1 MNLRTDVGAKVGI
14 FGGSFDPPH
23 QGHRALAEAAFG
35 HLGLD
40 RLHWLPAGRPWQ
52 RRHELAPAE
61 HRRAMVAA
69 AIEGRPGF
77 VLDDRE
83 LARPGPSYTI
93 DTVGELL
100 AEQPGARLFLLIGE
114 DQLQRLPTWHRWQEL
129 VGQVTLAVAHRGA
142 LREPPTELARALAA
156 AGRRIE
162 RLPMPPMAVSSTAIR
177 AHLGDTLP
185 PGTPRAAALVPDLLA
200 PAVARYIDS
209 HHLYAAA

>member
-1 MNLRTDVGAKVGI
+1 MTTGPRFGI

-35 HLGLD
+35 HLALD

-52 RRHELAPAE
+52 RQHALAAPE

-69 AIEGRPGF
+69 AIDGRTGF

-83 LARPGPSYTI
+83 LLRPGPSYTI

-100 AEQPGARLFLLIGE
+100 AAEPHAELFLLIGE

-129 VGQVTLAVAHRGA
+129 IERATLAVAHRGA
-142 LREPPTELARALAA
+142 LREPPPELADAFAA
-156 AGRRIE
+156 AGRSVE
-162 RLPMPPMAVSSTAIR
+162 RLPMPPMEVSSTVIR
-177 AHLGDTLP
+177 ARLAGP
-185 PGTPRAAALVPDLLA
+185 PQQAVRSGTPRAAALVPDLLA

-209 HHLYAAA
+209 HHLYATD

>member
-1 MNLRTDVGAKVGI
+1 MSGPRLGI

-23 QGHRALAEAAFG
+23 QGHRALAEAAFE
-35 HLGLD
+35 HLSLD

-52 RRHELAPAE
+52 RRHELAAPE

-69 AIEGRPGF
+69 AIEGRAGF

-100 AEQPGARLFLLIGE
+100 DEQPGAELFLLIGE
-114 DQLQRLPTWHRWQEL
+114 DQLQRLPTWHRWQAL

-142 LREPPTELARALAA
+142 LREPPAELAQALAA
-156 AGRRIE
+156 AGQRIE

-177 AHLGDTLP
+177 AHLADTP
-185 PGTPRAAALVPDLLA
+185 QPGTPRAAALVPDLLA
-200 PAVARYIDS
+200 SAVARYIDS
-209 HHLYAAA
+209 HHLYATA